1 MNKYGL
7 KNNAAEVTFNLCSSK
22 EILSKVET
30 ESLGADKVELFHS
43 LALAGRNSL
52 FISSW
57 ILLFCCA

>member
-7 KNNAAEVTFNLCSSK
+7 KNKAAEVTFNLCSSK
-22 EILSKVET
+22 EIFSKVET
-30 ESLGADKVELFHS
+30 ESLGADKVELFHN

-57 ILLFCCA
+57 ILLF